1 MLKLICLFATLILL
15 IETSDGW
22 SWPWKNL
29 TDFDDFYFPGRGGR
43 KGKRDTIGLS
53 GGENLDPG
61 IKE

>member
-15 IETSDGW
+15 IETSDGRG
-22 SWPWKNL
+22 
-29 TDFDDFYFPGRGGR
+29 GRGGR
-43 KGKRDTIGLS
+43 RRGKRDTIGLS